1 MNATVDLNADVGES
15 FGAWRMGQDAALMP
29 YLTSANIAC
38 GFHAGDPKTIAYTVA
53 LAVEHQVAIGAHP
66 GLPDLV
72 GFGRRNMSITEEEAY
87 QIVLYQAGAM
97 RAFAQAAGSRLHHV
111 KAHGALYNMAASDT
125 QLSRGIVRA
134 VKALGDQVAIVVLSG
149 SVTEQIA
156 REAGIHVSCE
166 VFADRR
172 YQDNGLLVPRS
183 DPRALVTDEQESIAQ
198 VVMMVTQGRC
208 MSVNGQAVAVRADT
222 VCLHGDQDGALA
234 FAQALRQ
241 ALASHAVTP
250 RAFP

>member
-111 KAHGALYNMAASDT
+111 KAHGALYNMAASDA

-156 REAGIHVSCE
+156 REAGIDVSCE

-183 DPRALVTDEQESIAQ
+183 DPRALITDEQESIAQ
-198 VVMMVTQGRC
+198 VLMMVTQGRC